1 MGCLREPVA
10 RADSVGLVRGTLKA
24 RLQAAS
30 LPSGA
35 RLPGEKMDILA
46 LFGIKQ
52 SQAPE
57 ETHDSAAGTI
67 RKISDSLDK
76 MEPAEAKYIA
86 SFAYVLGRIAHADL
100 NISDEEVS
108 EMERIVQGLG
118 NLAEEQAVL
127 VVQIAKTQNKLFGS
141 TENFVV
147 TREFRKIAT
156 REQKTAL
163 MNCLFAVSASDESIS
178 SIEDNEIRRISR
190 EIGLDHRDFI
200 VARSSYKEHLEVL
213 KKRPSG
219 AA

>member
-1 MGCLREPVA
+1 
-10 RADSVGLVRGTLKA
+10 
-24 RLQAAS
+24 
-30 LPSGA
+30 
-35 RLPGEKMDILA
+35 MDILA

-52 SQAPE
+52 SQAPV
-57 ETHDSAAGTI
+57 ETHDSSAETI

-76 MEPAEAKYIA
+76 LEPSQAKYIA
-86 SFAYVLGRIAHADL
+86 SFAYVLGRVAHADL
-100 NISDEEVS
+100 HISEEEVS

-118 NLAEEQAVL
+118 KLAEEQAVL
-127 VVQIAKTQNKLFGS
+127 VVQIAKTQNKLFGG

-200 VARSSYKEHLEVL
+200 AARSGYKEQLEVL
-213 KKRPSG
+213 KKRPTG
-219 AA
+219 AG